1 MSQFPYLT
9 VTMALPLVGVAAIA
23 ALPRERAALA
33 KPVAFIASL
42 VTLAMAVVD
51 AFAFKTG
58 GPRFQLSETYRWI
71 PQFHIQYAVAVDG
84 IALVLILLAAVLM
97 PVVIL
102 AHADQD
108 EGGKASGRSF
118 FALLL
123 ALETM
128 MIGVFAATDIFL
140 FYVLFEGLLIPAYF
154 LIGSYGGARRSYAAV
169 KFLIYNLLGGLFMLA
184 AVIGLYVVSTHT
196 IAGGS
201 FNFEDLSKAVSN
213 GTLVMSGSTE
223 KWLWAGFFVAF
234 AIKAPLWPFHT
245 WLPDAATESTPGTA
259 VLLVGVLDK
268 IGTFGMLRFCLE
280 LFPDASRYF
289 TPVVIV
295 LAVISTVYGALLAIG
310 QTDIKR
316 LIAYTSISH
325 FGLITLGVFAL
336 TPRGEVGATLYMV
349 NHGLSTGALFLIAG
363 FLIHRGKKMGGKAN
377 SIEAYGGVQKVAPL
391 LAGTFLI
398 AGLSSLALPGLSSFV
413 SEFLV
418 LVGTFERYPAAAIV
432 GTTSIV
438 LAAIYILWLYQ
449 RTMTGPVAA
458 SVAGFKDLSRR
469 EIAAIVPL
477 LALIIGLGFVPS
489 VLTNYVNPAV
499 NSMPSMA
506 RYQSTAPGSPNVS
519 TSTNASTSTGST
531 PANAAGVPNEGGH

>member
-9 VTMALPLVGVAAIA
+9 VTAALPLVGVAAIA
-23 ALPRERAALA
+23 ALPKGRSALA
-33 KPVAFIASL
+33 KPVAFLTSL
-42 VTLAMAVVD
+42 VTLAMAIVD
-51 AFAFKTG
+51 AVAFNTG

-102 AHADQD
+102 AHADLE
-108 EGGKASGRSF
+108 EGGRRSGRSF
-118 FALLL
+118 FALMLT
-123 ALETM
+123 LETM
-128 MIGVFAATDIFL
+128 MIGVFAATDVFL

-154 LIGSYGGARRSYAAV
+154 LIGSYGGPRRSYAAV

-196 IAGGS
+196 IAGGT
-201 FNFEDLSKAVSN
+201 FNFEVLSKAVSS
-213 GTLVMSGSTE
+213 GTLSMSSSTE
-223 KWLWAGFFVAF
+223 KWLWAGFFIAF

-245 WLPDAATESTPGTA
+245 WLPDAATEATPGTA

-280 LFPDASRYF
+280 LFPGASSYF
-289 TPVVIV
+289 TPMVIV
-295 LAVISTVYGALLAIG
+295 LAVISTIYGALLAIG

-316 LIAYTSISH
+316 LIAYTSVSH
-325 FGLITLGVFAL
+325 FGLITIGVFAL

-363 FLIHRGKKMGGKAN
+363 FLIHRGRHAGAGAN

-391 LAGTFLI
+391 LAGTFLV

-418 LVGTFERYPAAAIV
+418 LVGTFEKYPVAAII

-449 RTMTGPVAA
+449 RTMTGPVVERV
-458 SVAGFKDLSRR
+458 SGFKDLTRR
-469 EIAAIVPL
+469 EIAAVTPL
-477 LALIIGLGFVPS
+477 LALIIALGFVPS
-489 VLTNYVNPAV
+489 ILTNYVNPAV

-506 RYQSTAPGSPNVS
+506 RYQNTVPGTGSSNPASAAGAPGS
-519 TSTNASTSTGST
+519 AGS
-531 PANAAGVPNEGGH
+531 NEGGH